1 MIQLFKFKGGVK
13 PDPNKTQSTQLPI
26 AQAPLV
32 RRYIVPLHQS
42 VGGTPRPI
50 VQVGDPV
57 LKGQRIGEAD
67 GWVSAA
73 VHAPTSGIVREI
85 GPHVIPHPSGLTTEC
100 VVIEADGKDTWIE
113 RQAFDVANADLDTVR
128 EYLRDMG
135 IVGMG
140 GAVFPS
146 HVKLSVPQ
154 GKQIEQLII
163 NGAECEPFITC
174 DDRLMREQ
182 ALEVVQGSALFGRLM
197 NAGQVLIGVEDNK
210 PEAIAALKAA
220 KQALNAPVE
229 IATVPTIYPTGGA
242 KELIRVLTGKEVPA
256 SKRSTDFSVQV
267 FNVATVQ
274 SAWRAIT
281 LGEPLISRIVT
292 LSGNVGEP
300 RNWSVPIGMPIGEL
314 VALAGP
320 LPDTDGIVMG
330 GPMMGFRVPTD
341 AAPVIKATNC
351 LLAHSVKLF
360 PPKPA
365 EQQCIRCGSCATA
378 CPQELQPFELYWWSR
393 ASKFD
398 KLDKYK
404 LFDCI
409 ECGCCDYV
417 CPSHI
422 PLVNYFRFAK
432 SEIQAEARAQ
442 QAADSARAR
451 FEFREERAERE
462 KRAKAERLAKA
473 NAARQ
478 AAGATLTAQSGERS
492 GKSSVGN
499 DTMGTAPATTTSAA
513 TGTVKADKPLLD
525 HEQATTPVGIDT
537 HPVLDAATKQA
548 AIAAAV
554 EQARAR
560 RDQHNKH

>member
-1 MIQLFKFKGGVK
+1 MKLFSFKGGVK
-13 PDPNKTQSTQLPI
+13 PNPNKSLSTTLPI
-26 AQAPLV
+26 AQAPLAK
-32 RRYIVPLHQS
+32 RYIVPLHQS

-50 VQVGDPV
+50 VQAGDTV

-73 VHAPTSGIVREI
+73 VHAPTSGTVIEV
-85 GPHVIPHPSGLTTEC
+85 GPHIMPHPSGLPTDC
-100 VVIEADGKDTWIE
+100 VVIEADGQDTWIE
-113 RQAFDVANADLDTVR
+113 RTPFDITNASADAVR

-146 HVKLSVPQ
+146 HVKLSVPR
-154 GKQIEQLII
+154 GKQVEELII

-182 ALEVVQGSALFGRLM
+182 AAEVVQGSALFGKLIGAKR
-197 NAGQVLIGVEDNK
+197 VIIGVEDNK

-220 KQALNAPVE
+220 QEQLGVPVE
-229 IATVPTIYPTGGA
+229 VVTVPTIYPTGGA
-242 KELIRVLTGKEVPA
+242 KELIRVITGKEVPA
-256 SKRSTDFSVQV
+256 SKRSTDFAVQV

-274 SAWRAIT
+274 SGWRAIQY
-281 LGEPLISRIVT
+281 GEPLISRIVT
-292 LSGNVGEP
+292 LSGNVGEA

-320 LPDTDGIVMG
+320 KADTDGIIMG
-330 GPMMGFRVPTD
+330 GPMMGFRVPTPE
-341 AAPVIKATNC
+341 APVIKATNC
-351 LLAHSVKLF
+351 LLAHSVALF

-398 KLDKYK
+398 KLENYK

-432 SEIQAEARAQ
+432 SEIQAEERAHK
-442 QAADSARAR
+442 AADSARER

-462 KRAKAERLAKA
+462 KREKAERLAKA

-478 AAGATLTAQSGERS
+478 AAGTTLTDKPA
-492 GKSSVGN
+492 
-499 DTMGTAPATTTSAA
+499 APATESAPA
-513 TGTVKADKPLLD
+513 NPALD
-525 HEQATTPVGIDT
+525 HEQATTPVALDT

-554 EQARAR
+554 EQARAK
-560 RDQHNKH
+560 RDLHNKTPH

>member
-13 PDPNKTQSTQLPI
+13 PNPNKSQSTQLPI
-26 AQAPLV
+26 TQAPLV
-32 RRYIVPLHQS
+32 NRYIVPLHQS
-42 VGGTPRPI
+42 VGGMPRP
-50 VQVGDPV
+50 VVAVGDYV
-57 LKGQRIGEAD
+57 LKGQRLGEAD

-73 VHAPTSGIVREI
+73 VHAPTSGTVVEI
-85 GPHVIPHPSGLTTEC
+85 GPHIMPHPSGLPTDC
-100 VVIEADGKDTWIE
+100 VVIEADGRDEWIE
-113 RQAFDVANADLDTVR
+113 RRPFDIENASPDAVR
-128 EYLRDMG
+128 EHLRDMG

-146 HVKLSVPQ
+146 HVKLSVPR
-154 GKQIEQLII
+154 GKQIEQLVI

-182 ALEVVQGSALFGRLM
+182 AHEVVQGSALFGKLV
-197 NAGQVLIGVEDNK
+197 NASKVLIGVEDNK

-220 KQALNAPVE
+220 QQELNAPVE
-229 IATVPTIYPTGGA
+229 VVTVPTIYPTGGA

-281 LGEPLISRIVT
+281 HGEPLISRIVT
-292 LSGNVGEP
+292 LSGNVGEA
-300 RNWSVPIGMPIGEL
+300 RNWSVPIGMPMGEL
-314 VALAGP
+314 IALANP

-330 GPMMGFRVPTD
+330 GPMMGFRVPTPD
-341 AAPVIKATNC
+341 APVIKATNC
-351 LLAHSVKLF
+351 LLAHSAKLF
-360 PPKPA
+360 PPKPT
-365 EQQCIRCGSCATA
+365 EQQCIRCGSCAQA

-398 KLDKYK
+398 RLEKYK

-432 SEIQAEARAQ
+432 SEIQAAERAQ
-442 QAADSARAR
+442 GAADSARER
-451 FEFREERAERE
+451 HEFREERAERE
-462 KRAKAERLAKA
+462 KREKAERLAKA

-478 AAGATLTAQSGERS
+478 AAGTTVTAAAAPTTEAAP
-492 GKSSVGN
+492 
-499 DTMGTAPATTTSAA
+499 TA
-513 TGTVKADKPLLD
+513 GDKPVLD
-525 HEQATTPVGIDT
+525 HEQATTPVGVDT

-560 RDQHNKH
+560 RENHNKH

>member
-13 PDPNKTQSTQLPI
+13 PNPNKTHSTQLPI
-26 AQAPLV
+26 AQAPLAN
-32 RRYIVPLHQS
+32 RYIVPLHQS
-42 VGGTPRPI
+42 VGGTPRP
-50 VQVGDPV
+50 VVKVGDYV
-57 LKGQRIGEAD
+57 LKGQRIGNAD

-73 VHAPTSGIVREI
+73 VHAPTSGTVIEI
-85 GPHVIPHPSGLTTEC
+85 GPHIMPHPSGLPTDC
-100 VVIEADGKDTWIE
+100 VVIEADGRDSWIE
-113 RQAFDVANADLDTVR
+113 RQPFDITDASPDAVR

-146 HVKLSVPQ
+146 HVKLSVPR

-182 ALEVVQGSALFGRLM
+182 AQEVIQGSALFGKLV
-197 NAGQVLIGVEDNK
+197 NAGKVLIGVEDNK

-220 KQALNAPVE
+220 QQELNAPVDVV
-229 IATVPTIYPTGGA
+229 TVPTIYPTGGA

-281 LGEPLISRIVT
+281 YGEPLISRIVT
-292 LSGNVGEP
+292 LSGNVGEA
-300 RNWSVPIGMPIGEL
+300 RNWSAPIGMPIGEL
-314 VALAGP
+314 MALAGP

-330 GPMMGFRVPTD
+330 GPMMGFRVPTPN
-341 AAPVIKATNC
+341 APVIKATNC

-365 EQQCIRCGSCATA
+365 EQQCIRCGSCAQA

-398 KLDKYK
+398 KLEKYK

-432 SEIQAEARAQ
+432 SEIQAAERAQ
-442 QAADSARAR
+442 DAADSARER
-451 FEFREERAERE
+451 HEFREERAERE
-462 KRAKAERLAKA
+462 KREKAERLAKA

-478 AAGATLTAQSGERS
+478 AAGTTLTGVAPT
-492 GKSSVGN
+492 
-499 DTMGTAPATTTSAA
+499 DAAATPATAP
-513 TGTVKADKPLLD
+513 DKPVLD

-560 RDQHNKH
+560 RENHNKH

>member
-1 MIQLFKFKGGVK
+1 MKLFKFKGGVK
-13 PDPNKTQSTQLPI
+13 PDPNKTVSTQLPMT
-26 AQAPLV
+26 AAPLV
-32 RRYIVPLHQS
+32 ARYVVPLHQS

-50 VQVGDPV
+50 VTVGDHV
-57 LKGQRIGEAD
+57 LKGQRVGEAD

-73 VHAPTSGIVREI
+73 VHAPTSGTVVEV
-85 GPHVIPHPSGLTTEC
+85 GPHIIPHPSGLPTDC

-113 RQAFDVANADLDTVR
+113 RTPFDMSTATPDAVR

-146 HVKLSVPQ
+146 HVKLAVPK
-154 GKQIEQLII
+154 GKQVEQLII

-182 ALEVVQGSALFGRLM
+182 AEDVIQGSALFGKLVQA
-197 NAGQVLIGVEDNK
+197 NKVLIGIEDNK
-210 PEAIAALKAA
+210 PEAIAAMKAA
-220 KQALNAPVE
+220 QTALNAPVE
-229 IATVPTIYPTGGA
+229 IITVPTIYPTGGA
-242 KELIRVLTGKEVPA
+242 KELIRVLTGKEVPG
-256 SKRSTDFSVQV
+256 SRRSTDFGVQV

-281 LGEPLISRIVT
+281 QGEPLISRIVT
-292 LSGNVGEP
+292 LSGAVGES
-300 RNWSVPIGMPIGEL
+300 RNWSVPIGMPICDL
-314 VALAGP
+314 VALAQP
-320 LPDTDGIVMG
+320 KPEMDGVIMG
-330 GPMMGFRVPTD
+330 GPMMGFRVPTTD
-341 AAPVIKATNC
+341 APVIKATNS
-351 LLAHSVKLF
+351 LIVHAPGLF
-360 PPKPA
+360 PPKPQ
-365 EQQCIRCGSCATA
+365 ELPCIRCGSCATA

-398 KLDKYK
+398 QLEKYK

-432 SEIQAEARAQ
+432 SEIQAEQREKKVADAARE
-442 QAADSARAR
+442 R

-462 KRAKAERLAKA
+462 KREKAERLAKA

-478 AAGATLTAQSGERS
+478 AAEAAAAAAEAAAP
-492 GKSSVGN
+492 KAEEAAPDISSH
-499 DTMGTAPATTTSAA
+499 P
-513 TGTVKADKPLLD
+513 
-525 HEQATTPVGIDT
+525 HQASTPIAVDN
-537 HPVLDAATKQA
+537 HPVLDAGAKQA

-554 EQARAR
+554 ERAR
-560 RDQHNKH
+560 VKREQHAGKPGSDAA

>member
-13 PDPNKTQSTQLPI
+13 PDPNKRQSTQLPI

-32 RRYIVPLHQS
+32 SRYVVPLHQS
-42 VGGTPRPI
+42 VGGMPRPI
-50 VQVGDPV
+50 VNVGDYV
-57 LKGQRIGEAD
+57 LKGQRLGEAD

-73 VHAPTSGIVREI
+73 VHAPTSGTVVEI
-85 GPHVIPHPSGLTTEC
+85 GPHIMPHPSGLPTDC
-100 VVIEADGKDTWIE
+100 VVIEADGRDSWIE
-113 RQAFDVANADLDTVR
+113 RQPYDMDRAAPEAVR

-146 HVKLSVPQ
+146 HVKLSVPR
-154 GKQIEQLII
+154 GKQIEELII

-182 ALEVVQGSALFGRLM
+182 AAEVIQGSMLFGNLL
-197 NAGQVLIGVEDNK
+197 NAGKILIGVEDNK
-210 PEAIAALKAA
+210 PEAIAALHDA
-220 KQALNAPVE
+220 QQQLNAPVE
-229 IATVPTIYPTGGA
+229 VVTVPTIYPTGGA

-281 LGEPLISRIVT
+281 YGEPLISRIVT
-292 LSGNVGEP
+292 LSGNVGEA

-320 LPDTDGIVMG
+320 RPDTDGIVMG
-330 GPMMGFRVPTD
+330 GPMMGFRVPTPE
-341 AAPVIKATNC
+341 APVMKATNC
-351 LLAHSVKLF
+351 LLAHSVALF
-360 PPKPA
+360 PPKPT
-365 EQQCIRCGSCATA
+365 EQQCIRCGSCAQA

-398 KLDKYK
+398 KLEKYK

-432 SEIQAEARAQ
+432 SEIQAEERAHK
-442 QAADSARAR
+442 ASDSARER

-462 KRAKAERLAKA
+462 KREKAERLAKA

-478 AAGATLTAQSGERS
+478 AAGNTLTGSAAA
-492 GKSSVGN
+492 
-499 DTMGTAPATTTSAA
+499 APAASTSTA
-513 TGTVKADKPLLD
+513 TEATVASDKPVLD
-525 HEQATTPVGIDT
+525 HEQATTPVGVDT

-548 AIAAAV
+548 AINAAV

-560 RDQHNKH
+560 RDSHNKH

>member
-1 MIQLFKFKGGVK
+1 MKLFTFKGGVK
-13 PDPNKTQSTQLPI
+13 PAHNKTQSTQLPI

-32 RRYIVPLHQS
+32 SRYIVPLHQS
-42 VGGTPRPI
+42 VGGTPHPI
-50 VQVGDPV
+50 VAVGDHV
-57 LKGQRIGEAD
+57 LKGQRLGEAD

-73 VHAPTSGIVREI
+73 VHAPTSGTVVDI
-85 GPHVIPHPSGLTTEC
+85 GPYIMPHPSGLPTDC
-100 VVIEADGKDTWIE
+100 VVIEADGRDEWIE
-113 RQAFDVANADLDTVR
+113 RQPFDLNNAAPDAVR

-146 HVKLSVPQ
+146 HVKLSVPR

-174 DDRLMREQ
+174 DDRLIREQ
-182 ALEVVQGSALFGRLM
+182 ALEVVQGSVLFGKLV
-197 NAGQVLIGVEDNK
+197 NAGKVLIGVEDNK
-210 PEAIAALKAA
+210 AEAIAALKDA
-220 KQALNAPVE
+220 QQQLNAPVE
-229 IATVPTIYPTGGA
+229 IVTVPTIYPTGGA

-281 LGEPLISRIVT
+281 YGEPLISRIVT
-292 LSGNVGEP
+292 LSGNVGEA

-314 VALAGP
+314 MTLAAP
-320 LPDTDGIVMG
+320 LTDTDGVVMG
-330 GPMMGFRVPTD
+330 GPMMGFRVPTLD
-341 AAPVIKATNC
+341 APVIKATNC
-351 LLAHSVKLF
+351 LLAHSAKLF
-360 PPKPA
+360 PPKPP
-365 EQQCIRCGSCATA
+365 EQQCIRCGSCAQA

-398 KLDKYK
+398 KLEKYK

-432 SEIQAEARAQ
+432 SEIEAEARAHR
-442 QAADSARAR
+442 AADSARER

-462 KRAKAERLAKA
+462 KREKAERLAKA

-478 AAGATLTAQSGERS
+478 AAGATLTGATPAAS
-492 GKSSVGN
+492 
-499 DTMGTAPATTTSAA
+499 TTTAP
-513 TGTVKADKPLLD
+513 DKPTLD
-525 HEQATTPVGIDT
+525 HEQASTPVGVDT

-560 RDQHNKH
+560 RNNHNKH

>member
-1 MIQLFKFKGGVK
+1 MKLFKFMGGVK
-13 PDPNKTQSTQLPI
+13 PDPNKSLSTALPI

-32 RRYIVPLHQS
+32 KRYIVPLHQS
-42 VGGTPRPI
+42 VGGMPRPI
-50 VQVGDPV
+50 VRVGDYV
-57 LKGQRIGEAD
+57 MKGQRLGEAD

-73 VHAPTSGIVREI
+73 VHAPTSGTVVDI
-85 GPHVIPHPSGLTTEC
+85 GPYIVPHPSGLTTDC
-100 VVIEADGKDTWIE
+100 VVIEADGRDQWIE
-113 RQAFDVANADLDTVR
+113 RQPFDFDNAEPEAVR

-146 HVKLSVPQ
+146 HVKLSVPR
-154 GKQIEQLII
+154 GKHIEQLII

-182 ALEVVQGSALFGRLM
+182 ATEVVQGSALFGKLL

-220 KQALNAPVE
+220 QQALHAPVE
-229 IATVPTIYPTGGA
+229 IVTVPTIYPTGGA

-281 LGEPLISRIVT
+281 YGEPLISRVVT
-292 LSGNVGEP
+292 LSGNVAEP
-300 RNWSVPIGMPIGEL
+300 RNWSVPIGMPISEL
-314 VALAGP
+314 LALAGP
-320 LPDTDGIVMG
+320 RPDTDGFVMG
-330 GPMMGFRVPTD
+330 GPMMGFRVPTAD
-341 AAPVIKATNC
+341 APVIKATNC

-365 EQQCIRCGSCATA
+365 EQQCIRCGSCAQA

-398 KLDKYK
+398 KLEKYK
-404 LFDCI
+404 LSDCI

-442 QAADSARAR
+442 QASDSARER

-462 KRAKAERLAKA
+462 KREKAERLAKA

-478 AAGATLTAQSGERS
+478 AAGTTVTTPTTNASASTG
-492 GKSSVGN
+492 
-499 DTMGTAPATTTSAA
+499 PATSE
-513 TGTVKADKPLLD
+513 KPVLD
-525 HEQATTPVGIDT
+525 HEQATTPIAIDT

-560 RDQHNKH
+560 RDNHHKH

>member
-1 MIQLFKFKGGVK
+1 MKLFSFKGGVK
-13 PDPNKTQSTQLPI
+13 PDPNKRRSTELPI
-26 AQAPLV
+26 AQAPLA

-50 VQVGDPV
+50 VQVGDHV
-57 LKGQRIGEAD
+57 FKGQRIGEAD

-73 VHAPTSGIVREI
+73 VHAPTSGTVMEV
-85 GPHVIPHPSGLTTEC
+85 GPHIVPHPSGLTTDC
-100 VVIEADGKDTWIE
+100 VVIESDGRDQWIE
-113 RQAFDVANADLDTVR
+113 RTPFDLTNTTADAVR

-146 HVKLSVPQ
+146 HVKLSVPR
-154 GKQIEQLII
+154 GKQVEELII

-182 ALEVVQGSALFGRLM
+182 AEEVIQGSALFGQLIEARR
-197 NAGQVLIGVEDNK
+197 VLIGVEDNK

-220 KQALNAPVE
+220 QENLGIAVE
-229 IATVPTIYPTGGA
+229 VITVPTIYPTGGA

-274 SAWRAIT
+274 SAWRAVMY
-281 LGEPLISRIVT
+281 GEPLISRIVT
-292 LSGNVGEP
+292 LSGNVGEA

-314 VALAGP
+314 IALAQP
-320 LPDTDGIVMG
+320 QPDTDGIVMG
-330 GPMMGFRVPTD
+330 GPMMGFRVPTPD
-341 AAPVIKATNC
+341 APVIKATNC

-365 EQQCIRCGSCATA
+365 EQQCIRCGACATA

-398 KLDKYK
+398 KLENYK

-422 PLVNYFRFAK
+422 PLVNYFRFSK
-432 SEIQAEARAQ
+432 SEIQAQAQ
-442 QAADSARAR
+442 ANDAADSARER
-451 FEFREERAERE
+451 HEFRQERADRE
-462 KRAKAERLAKA
+462 KREKAERLAKA
-473 NAARQ
+473 NAARA
-478 AAGATLTAQSGERS
+478 AAGETLTPP
-492 GKSSVGN
+492 
-499 DTMGTAPATTTSAA
+499 TAPVPASTAAA
-513 TGTVKADKPLLD
+513 TPAVTDP
-525 HEQATTPVGIDT
+525 QATTPVGLDT

-554 EQARAR
+554 EQARAK
-560 RDQHNKH
+560 RDNHAKKSTT

>member
-1 MIQLFKFKGGVK
+1 MKLFKFKGGVK
-13 PDPNKTQSTQLPI
+13 PDPNKTVSTQLPI
-26 AQAPLV
+26 TAAPLV
-32 RRYIVPLHQS
+32 QRYVVPLHQS

-50 VQVGDPV
+50 VTVGDHV

-73 VHAPTSGIVREI
+73 VHAPTSGTVVEV
-85 GPHVIPHPSGLTTEC
+85 GPHIIPHPSGLPTDC
-100 VVIEADGKDTWIE
+100 VVIEADGTDTWIE
-113 RQAFDVANADLDTVR
+113 RTPFDMSAATPEAVR

-146 HVKLSVPQ
+146 HVKLSVPK
-154 GKQIEQLII
+154 GKSVEQLII

-182 ALEVVQGSALFGRLM
+182 AEEVIQGSALFGKLVQ
-197 NAGQVLIGVEDNK
+197 AGKVLIGIEDNK
-210 PEAIAALKAA
+210 PEAIAAMKAA
-220 KQALNAPVE
+220 QAALNAPVE
-229 IATVPTIYPTGGA
+229 VVTVPTIYPTGGA
-242 KELIRVLTGKEVPA
+242 KELIRVLTGKEVPG
-256 SKRSTDFSVQV
+256 SKRSTDFGVQV

-281 LGEPLISRIVT
+281 YGEPLISRIVT
-292 LSGNVGEP
+292 ISGAVGEA
-300 RNWSVPIGMPIGEL
+300 RNWSVPIGMPITDL
-314 VALAGP
+314 VRLAQP
-320 LPDTDGIVMG
+320 KPDMDGVIMG
-330 GPMMGFRVPTD
+330 GPMMGFRVPTTD
-341 AAPVIKATNC
+341 APVIKATNS
-351 LLAHSVKLF
+351 LIVHAPGLF
-360 PPKPA
+360 PPKPQ
-365 EQQCIRCGSCATA
+365 ELPCIRCGSCATA

-393 ASKFD
+393 ASKFEQ
-398 KLDKYK
+398 LEKYK

-432 SEIQAEARAQ
+432 SEIQAEARDKKTAD
-442 QAADSARAR
+442 AARER

-462 KRAKAERLAKA
+462 KREKAERLAKA

-478 AAGATLTAQSGERS
+478 AAEAAAAAAEAAETPKGDEEAPDI
-492 GKSSVGN
+492 SSH
-499 DTMGTAPATTTSAA
+499 P
-513 TGTVKADKPLLD
+513 
-525 HEQATTPVGIDT
+525 HQASTPIAVDN
-537 HPVLDAATKQA
+537 HPVLDASAKQA

-554 EQARAR
+554 ERAR
-560 RDQHNKH
+560 LKREQHGNKPGSDAA

>member
-1 MIQLFKFKGGVK
+1 MKLFSFKGGVK
-13 PDPNKTQSTQLPI
+13 PNPNKSLSTTLPI

-32 RRYIVPLHQS
+32 NRYIVPLHQS

-50 VQVGDPV
+50 VQAGDYV

-73 VHAPTSGIVREI
+73 VHAPTSGTVVEV
-85 GPHVIPHPSGLTTEC
+85 GPHIMPHPSGLPTDC
-100 VVIEADGKDTWIE
+100 VVIEADGRDQWIE
-113 RQAFDVANADLDTVR
+113 RTPFDLNNASADDVR

-146 HVKLSVPQ
+146 HVKLSVPR
-154 GKQIEQLII
+154 GKQVEELII

-182 ALEVVQGSALFGRLM
+182 ATEVVQGSALFGKLIGAKR
-197 NAGQVLIGVEDNK
+197 VLIGVEDNK
-210 PEAIAALKAA
+210 PEAIEALKAA
-220 KQALNAPVE
+220 QLNLAAPVE
-229 IATVPTIYPTGGA
+229 VITVPTIYPTGGA
-242 KELIRVLTGKEVPA
+242 KELIRVLTGKEVPG
-256 SKRSTDFSVQV
+256 SKRSTDFAVQV

-274 SAWRAIT
+274 SAWRAIQY
-281 LGEPLISRIVT
+281 GEPLISRIVT
-292 LSGNVGEP
+292 LSGNVGEA

-314 VALAGP
+314 IALAGP
-320 LPDTDGIVMG
+320 LPDTDGVVMG
-330 GPMMGFRVPTD
+330 GPMMGFRVPT
-341 AAPVIKATNC
+341 ANAPVIKATNC

-360 PPKPA
+360 PPKPT
-365 EQQCIRCGSCATA
+365 EQQCIRCGSCAQA

-398 KLDKYK
+398 KLEKYK

-422 PLVNYFRFAK
+422 PLANYFRFAK
-432 SEIQAEARAQ
+432 SEIQAEERTRK
-442 QAADSARAR
+442 AADSARER

-462 KRAKAERLAKA
+462 KREKAERLAKA

-478 AAGATLTAQSGERS
+478 AAGTTLTE
-492 GKSSVGN
+492 
-499 DTMGTAPATTTSAA
+499 PAAEPTSTPTTT
-513 TGTVKADKPLLD
+513 TPGLD
-525 HEQATTPVGIDT
+525 HEQATTPVALDT

-554 EQARAR
+554 EQARAK
-560 RDQHNKH
+560 RDLHNKTSH

>member
-13 PDPNKTQSTQLPI
+13 PDPNKRQSTQLPI

-32 RRYIVPLHQS
+32 SRYIVPLHQN
-42 VGGTPRPI
+42 VGGTPHPI
-50 VQVGDPV
+50 VQVGEHV
-57 LKGQRIGEAD
+57 LKGQRLGEAD

-73 VHAPTSGIVREI
+73 VHAPTSGTVVEI
-85 GPHVIPHPSGLTTEC
+85 GPHVVPHPSGLPTDC
-100 VVIEADGKDTWIE
+100 VMIEADGRDEWIE
-113 RQAFDVANADLDTVR
+113 RRPFDLDSATPEGVR

-146 HVKLSVPQ
+146 HVKLSVPS

-182 ALEVVQGSALFGRLM
+182 ALEVVQGSMLFGQLI
-197 NAGQVLIGVEDNK
+197 NAGKILIGVEDNK
-210 PEAIAALKAA
+210 PEAIAALNVA
-220 KQALNAPVE
+220 QQQLNAPVD
-229 IATVPTIYPTGGA
+229 IITVPTIYPTGGA

-274 SAWRAIT
+274 SGWRAIIY
-281 LGEPLISRIVT
+281 GEPLISRIVT

-314 VALAGP
+314 VALANP

-330 GPMMGFRVPTD
+330 GPMMGFRVPTPD
-341 AAPVIKATNC
+341 APVIKATNC

-365 EQQCIRCGSCATA
+365 EQQCIRCGSCAQA

-398 KLDKYK
+398 KLENYK

-432 SEIQAEARAQ
+432 SEIQAQERAQ
-442 QAADSARAR
+442 EAADSARER
-451 FEFREERAERE
+451 HEFREERAERE
-462 KRAKAERLAKA
+462 KREKAERLAKA

-478 AAGATLTAQSGERS
+478 AAGTTLTAGSNAS
-492 GKSSVGN
+492 ADANAAS
-499 DTMGTAPATTTSAA
+499 AT
-513 TGTVKADKPLLD
+513 DKQLLD
-525 HEQATTPVGIDT
+525 HEQATTPVSIDT

-548 AIAAAV
+548 AISAAI
-554 EQARAR
+554 ELARAR
-560 RDQHNKH
+560 RENHNKH

>member
-1 MIQLFKFKGGVK
+1 MKLFTFKGGVK
-13 PDPNKTQSTQLPI
+13 PAHNKTQSTQLPI

-32 RRYIVPLHQS
+32 SRYIVPLHQS

-50 VQVGDPV
+50 VNVGDYV
-57 LKGQRIGEAD
+57 LKGQRLGEAD

-73 VHAPTSGIVREI
+73 VHAPTSGTVVDI
-85 GPHVIPHPSGLTTEC
+85 GPYIMPHPSGLPTDC
-100 VVIEADGKDTWIE
+100 VVIEADGRDEWIE
-113 RQAFDVANADLDTVR
+113 RQGFDLDNAAPDAVR

-146 HVKLSVPQ
+146 HVKLSVPR

-182 ALEVVQGSALFGRLM
+182 ALEVVQGSVLFGKLV
-197 NAGQVLIGVEDNK
+197 NAGKILIGVEDNK
-210 PEAIAALKAA
+210 PEAIAALKDA
-220 KQALNAPVE
+220 QQQLNAPVE

-281 LGEPLISRIVT
+281 YGEPLISRIVT
-292 LSGNVGEP
+292 LSGNVGEA

-314 VALAGP
+314 MALAGP
-320 LPDTDGIVMG
+320 LPDTDGVVMG
-330 GPMMGFRVPTD
+330 GPMMGFRVPTLD
-341 AAPVIKATNC
+341 APVIKATNC
-351 LLAHSVKLF
+351 LLAHSAKLF
-360 PPKPA
+360 PPKPP
-365 EQQCIRCGSCATA
+365 EQQCIRCGSCAQA

-398 KLDKYK
+398 KLEKYK

-432 SEIQAEARAQ
+432 SEIEAEARAHR
-442 QAADSARAR
+442 AADSARER

-462 KRAKAERLAKA
+462 KLEKAERLAKA

-478 AAGATLTAQSGERS
+478 AAGATLTGVTLTGATPAAS
-492 GKSSVGN
+492 
-499 DTMGTAPATTTSAA
+499 TATAPE
-513 TGTVKADKPLLD
+513 KPALD
-525 HEQATTPVGIDT
+525 HEQASTPVGVDT

-560 RDQHNKH
+560 RNNHNKH

>member
-1 MIQLFKFKGGVK
+1 MKLFSFKGGVK
-13 PDPNKTQSTQLPI
+13 PDPNKTVSTQLPI
-26 AQAPLV
+26 TAAPLV
-32 RRYIVPLHQS
+32 QRYVVPLHQS

-50 VQVGDPV
+50 VTVGDHV

-73 VHAPTSGIVREI
+73 VHAPTSGTVVEV
-85 GPHVIPHPSGLTTEC
+85 GPHIIPHPSGLPTDC
-100 VVIEADGKDTWIE
+100 VVIEADGTDTWIE
-113 RQAFDVANADLDTVR
+113 RTPFDMSAATPEAVR

-146 HVKLSVPQ
+146 HVKLSVPK
-154 GKQIEQLII
+154 GKSVEQLII

-182 ALEVVQGSALFGRLM
+182 AEEVIQGSALFGKLVQ
-197 NAGQVLIGVEDNK
+197 AGKVLIGIEDNK
-210 PEAIAALKAA
+210 PEAIAAMKAA
-220 KQALNAPVE
+220 QAALNAPVE
-229 IATVPTIYPTGGA
+229 VVTVPTIYPTGGA
-242 KELIRVLTGKEVPA
+242 KELIRVLTGKEVPG
-256 SKRSTDFSVQV
+256 SKRSTDFGVQV

-281 LGEPLISRIVT
+281 YGEPLISRIVT
-292 LSGNVGEP
+292 ISGAVGEA
-300 RNWSVPIGMPIGEL
+300 RNWSVPIGMPITDL
-314 VALAGP
+314 VRLAQP
-320 LPDTDGIVMG
+320 KPDMDGVIMG
-330 GPMMGFRVPTD
+330 GPMMGFRVPTTD
-341 AAPVIKATNC
+341 APVIKATNS
-351 LLAHSVKLF
+351 LIVHAPGLF
-360 PPKPA
+360 PPKPQ
-365 EQQCIRCGSCATA
+365 ELPCIRCGSCATA

-393 ASKFD
+393 ASKFEQ
-398 KLDKYK
+398 LEKYK

-432 SEIQAEARAQ
+432 SEIQAEARDKKIAD
-442 QAADSARAR
+442 AARER

-462 KRAKAERLAKA
+462 KREKAERLAKA

-478 AAGATLTAQSGERS
+478 AAEAAAAAAEAAETPKGDEEAPDI
-492 GKSSVGN
+492 SSH
-499 DTMGTAPATTTSAA
+499 P
-513 TGTVKADKPLLD
+513 
-525 HEQATTPVGIDT
+525 HQASTPIAVDN
-537 HPVLDAATKQA
+537 HPVLDATAKQA

-554 EQARAR
+554 ERAR
-560 RDQHNKH
+560 LKREQHGNKPGSDAA

>member
-1 MIQLFKFKGGVK
+1 MKLFSFKGGVK

-26 AQAPLV
+26 AQAPLAQ
-32 RRYIVPLHQS
+32 RYIVPLHQS

-50 VQVGDPV
+50 VQLGDTV

-73 VHAPTSGIVREI
+73 VHAPTSGTVVEI
-85 GPHVIPHPSGLTTEC
+85 GPHIIPHPSGLPTDC
-100 VVIEADGKDTWIE
+100 VVIEADGQDTWIE
-113 RQAFDVANADLDTVR
+113 RQPFDLSHATPDAIR

-146 HVKLSVPQ
+146 HVKLSVPK
-154 GKQIEQLII
+154 GKQIDQLII

-182 ALEVVQGSALFGRLM
+182 AAEVIQGSALFGRLVQ
-197 NAGQVLIGVEDNK
+197 AGRVLIGVEDNK
-210 PEAIAALKAA
+210 PEAIAALKTA
-220 KQALNAPVE
+220 QQVLNAPVE
-229 IATVPTIYPTGGA
+229 VVTVPTIYPTGGA
-242 KELIRVLTGKEVPA
+242 KELIRVLTGKEVPG
-256 SKRSTDFSVQV
+256 SKRSTDFGVQV

-281 LGEPLISRIVT
+281 YGEPLISRIVT
-292 LSGNVGEP
+292 MSGAVGEA
-300 RNWSVPIGMPIGEL
+300 RNWSVPIGLPIKDL
-314 VALAGP
+314 VALAQP
-320 LPDTDGIVMG
+320 KPEMDGVIMG
-330 GPMMGFRVPTD
+330 GPMMGFRVSTTD
-341 AAPVIKATNC
+341 APVIKATNS
-351 LLAHSVKLF
+351 LIVHSPGLF
-360 PPKPA
+360 PPKPQ
-365 EQQCIRCGSCATA
+365 ELPCIRCGSCATA

-393 ASKFD
+393 ASKFEQ
-398 KLDKYK
+398 LEKYK

-432 SEIQAEARAQ
+432 SEIQAEEREKRVADAARE
-442 QAADSARAR
+442 R

-462 KRAKAERLAKA
+462 KREKAERLAKA

-478 AAGATLTAQSGERS
+478 AAERAE
-492 GKSSVGN
+492 K
-499 DTMGTAPATTTSAA
+499 AEQAAAA
-513 TGTVKADKPLLD
+513 TAAEPVVKAEDAAPDLSS
-525 HEQATTPVGIDT
+525 HPNQASTPIAVDN
-537 HPVLDAATKQA
+537 HPVLDASAKQA

-554 EQARAR
+554 ERAR
-560 RDQHNKH
+560 LKREQHATTSGDKTGGNAA

>member
-13 PDPNKTQSTQLPI
+13 PNPNKSQSTQLPI
-26 AQAPLV
+26 TQAPLV
-32 RRYIVPLHQS
+32 NRYIVPLHQS
-42 VGGTPRPI
+42 VGGMPRP
-50 VQVGDPV
+50 VVAVGDYV
-57 LKGQRIGEAD
+57 LKGQRLGEAD

-73 VHAPTSGIVREI
+73 VHAPTSGTVVEI
-85 GPHVIPHPSGLTTEC
+85 GPHIMPHPSGLPTDC
-100 VVIEADGKDTWIE
+100 VVIEADGRDEWIE
-113 RQAFDVANADLDTVR
+113 RRPFDIENATPDTVR

-146 HVKLSVPQ
+146 HVKLSVPR
-154 GKQIEQLII
+154 GKQIEQLVI

-182 ALEVVQGSALFGRLM
+182 AQEVIQGSALFGKLV
-197 NAGQVLIGVEDNK
+197 NASKVLIGVEDNK

-220 KQALNAPVE
+220 QQELNAPVE
-229 IATVPTIYPTGGA
+229 VVTVPTIYPTGGA

-281 LGEPLISRIVT
+281 HGEPLISRIVT
-292 LSGNVGEP
+292 LSGNVGEA
-300 RNWSVPIGMPIGEL
+300 RNWSVPIGMPMGEL
-314 VALAGP
+314 IALANP

-330 GPMMGFRVPTD
+330 GPMMGFRVPTPD
-341 AAPVIKATNC
+341 APVIKATNC
-351 LLAHSVKLF
+351 LLAHSAKLF
-360 PPKPA
+360 PPKPT
-365 EQQCIRCGSCATA
+365 EQQCIRCGSCAQA

-398 KLDKYK
+398 RLEKYK

-432 SEIQAEARAQ
+432 SEIQAAERAQ
-442 QAADSARAR
+442 GAADSARER
-451 FEFREERAERE
+451 HEFREERAERE
-462 KRAKAERLAKA
+462 KREKAERLAKA

-478 AAGATLTAQSGERS
+478 AAGTTVTAAAAPTTEAAP
-492 GKSSVGN
+492 
-499 DTMGTAPATTTSAA
+499 TA
-513 TGTVKADKPLLD
+513 GDKPVLD
-525 HEQATTPVGIDT
+525 HEQATTPVGVDT

-560 RDQHNKH
+560 RENHNKH

>member
-1 MIQLFKFKGGVK
+1 MIPLFKFKGGVK
-13 PDPNKTQSTQLPI
+13 PNPNKAQSTQSPI

-32 RRYIVPLHQS
+32 KRYIVPLHQS

-50 VQVGDPV
+50 VGVGDQV

-73 VHAPTSGIVREI
+73 VHAPTSGTVVEI
-85 GPHVIPHPSGLTTEC
+85 GPHILPHPSGLPTDC
-100 VVIEADGKDTWIE
+100 VVIEADGHDTWVD
-113 RQAFDVANADLDTVR
+113 RQPFDLTDASIDDVR

-146 HVKLSVPQ
+146 HVKLSVPR
-154 GKQIEQLII
+154 GKVIEQLVI
-163 NGAECEPFITC
+163 NGAECEPFISC

-182 ALEVVQGSALFGRLM
+182 AQEVIQGSALFGKLL
-197 NAGQVLIGVEDNK
+197 NAGKVLIGIEDNK

-220 KQALNAPVE
+220 QQELNAPVSV
-229 IATVPTIYPTGGA
+229 ITVPTIYPTGGA
-242 KELIRVLTGKEVPA
+242 KELIRVLTGKEVPG
-256 SKRSTDFSVQV
+256 SKRSTDFGVQV

-274 SAWRAIT
+274 TAWRAIT

-292 LSGNVGEP
+292 LSGNVTEA
-300 RNWSVPIGMPIGEL
+300 RNWSVPIGMPMNEL
-314 VALAGP
+314 MALAGP
-320 LPDTDGIVMG
+320 LPDTNGIIMG
-330 GPMMGFRVPTD
+330 GPMMGFRVPTAD
-341 AAPVIKATNC
+341 APVIKATNC
-351 LLAHSVKLF
+351 LLAHSDKLF

-365 EQQCIRCGSCATA
+365 EQACIRCGSCAQA

-398 KLDKYK
+398 KLENYK

-432 SEIQAEARAQ
+432 SEIQAAERAQ
-442 QAADSARAR
+442 QAADSARER
-451 FEFREERAERE
+451 HEFREERAERE
-462 KRAKAERLAKA
+462 KREKAERLAKA

-478 AAGATLTAQSGERS
+478 AAGTTLAAQSAAPETAS
-492 GKSSVGN
+492 A
-499 DTMGTAPATTTSAA
+499 TAPIAA
-513 TGTVKADKPLLD
+513 TDAAPDISSHPD
-525 HEQATTPVGIDT
+525 QASTPIAVDN
-537 HPVLDAATKQA
+537 HPVLDNAAKQA
-548 AIAAAV
+548 AIAAAA
-554 EQARAR
+554 ARAKLKR
-560 RDQHNKH
+560 EQHAGKAGSTS

>member
-1 MIQLFKFKGGVK
+1 MKLFSFKGGVK
-13 PDPNKTQSTQLPI
+13 PNPNKSLSTTLPI

-32 RRYIVPLHQS
+32 KRYIVPLHQS
-42 VGGTPRPI
+42 VGGTPRPM
-50 VQVGDPV
+50 VKAGDYV

-73 VHAPTSGIVREI
+73 VHAPTSGTVVDV
-85 GPHVIPHPSGLTTEC
+85 GPHVMPHPSGLPTDC
-100 VVIEADGKDTWIE
+100 VVIEADGQDKWIE
-113 RQAFDVANADLDTVR
+113 RTPFDLKNASEDAVR

-146 HVKLSVPQ
+146 HVKLSVPR
-154 GKQIEQLII
+154 GKQLEELII

-182 ALEVVQGSALFGRLM
+182 AAEVVQGSALFGKLIGAKR
-197 NAGQVLIGVEDNK
+197 VLIGVEDNK
-210 PEAIAALKAA
+210 PEAIEALKAA
-220 KQALNAPVE
+220 QVALDAPVE
-229 IATVPTIYPTGGA
+229 VITVPTIYPTGGA
-242 KELIRVLTGKEVPA
+242 KELIRVLTGKEVPG
-256 SKRSTDFSVQV
+256 SKRSTDFAVQV

-274 SAWRAIT
+274 SAWRAIQY
-281 LGEPLISRIVT
+281 GEPLISRIVT
-292 LSGNVGEP
+292 LSGNVGEA

-314 VALAGP
+314 IALATP

-330 GPMMGFRVPTD
+330 GPMMGFRVPTAD
-341 AAPVIKATNC
+341 APVIKATNC

-365 EQQCIRCGSCATA
+365 EQQCIRCGSCAQA

-398 KLDKYK
+398 KLEKYK

-432 SEIQAEARAQ
+432 SEIQAEARSHK
-442 QAADSARAR
+442 AADSARKR

-462 KRAKAERLAKA
+462 KREKAERLAKA

-478 AAGATLTAQSGERS
+478 AAGATLTDG
-492 GKSSVGN
+492 V
-499 DTMGTAPATTTSAA
+499 PAA
-513 TGTVKADKPLLD
+513 TATPEAAAMPAND
-525 HEQATTPVGIDT
+525 HEQATTPVALDT

-560 RDQHNKH
+560 RDNHNKH

>member
-1 MIQLFKFKGGVK
+1 MKLFSFKGGVK
-13 PDPNKTQSTQLPI
+13 PNPNKSLSTTLPI
-26 AQAPLV
+26 AQAPLAK
-32 RRYIVPLHQS
+32 RYIVPLHQS

-50 VQVGDPV
+50 VQAGDTV

-73 VHAPTSGIVREI
+73 VHAPTSGTVIEV
-85 GPHVIPHPSGLTTEC
+85 GPHIMPHPSGLPTDC
-100 VVIEADGKDTWIE
+100 VVIEADGQDTWIE
-113 RQAFDVANADLDTVR
+113 RTPFDITNASADAVR

-146 HVKLSVPQ
+146 HVKLSVPR
-154 GKQIEQLII
+154 GKQVEELII

-182 ALEVVQGSALFGRLM
+182 AAEVVQGSALFGKLIGAKR
-197 NAGQVLIGVEDNK
+197 VIIGVEDNK

-220 KQALNAPVE
+220 QEQLGMPVE
-229 IATVPTIYPTGGA
+229 VVTVPTIYPTGGA
-242 KELIRVLTGKEVPA
+242 KELIRVITGKEVPA
-256 SKRSTDFSVQV
+256 SKRSTDFAVQV

-274 SAWRAIT
+274 SGWRAIQY
-281 LGEPLISRIVT
+281 GEPLISRIVT
-292 LSGNVGEP
+292 LSGNVGEA

-314 VALAGP
+314 IALAGP
-320 LPDTDGIVMG
+320 KADTDGIIMG
-330 GPMMGFRVPTD
+330 GPMMGFRVPTPE
-341 AAPVIKATNC
+341 APVIKATNC
-351 LLAHSVKLF
+351 LLAHSVALF

-398 KLDKYK
+398 KLENYK

-432 SEIQAEARAQ
+432 SEIQAEERAHK
-442 QAADSARAR
+442 AADSARER

-462 KRAKAERLAKA
+462 KREKAERLAKA

-478 AAGATLTAQSGERS
+478 AAGTTLTDKPA
-492 GKSSVGN
+492 
-499 DTMGTAPATTTSAA
+499 APATESAPA
-513 TGTVKADKPLLD
+513 NPALD
-525 HEQATTPVGIDT
+525 HEQATTPVALDT

-554 EQARAR
+554 EQARAK
-560 RDQHNKH
+560 RDLHNKTPH

>member
-1 MIQLFKFKGGVK
+1 MKLFKFKGGVK
-13 PDPNKTQSTQLPI
+13 PDPNKTQSTQLPV

-32 RRYIVPLHQS
+32 GRYIVPLHQS

-50 VQVGDPV
+50 VAVGDHV

-73 VHAPTSGIVREI
+73 VHAPTSGTVVEI
-85 GPHVIPHPSGLTTEC
+85 GPQIIPHPSGLATDC
-100 VVIEADGKDTWIE
+100 VVIAADGQDTWIE
-113 RQAFDVANADLDTVR
+113 RKPFDIVSATPEATR
-128 EYLRDMG
+128 AYLRDMG

-146 HVKLSVPQ
+146 HVKLAVPQ
-154 GKQIEQLII
+154 GKTIEQLII

-182 ALEVVQGSALFGRLM
+182 AAEVIQGSALFGQLVQ
-197 NAGQVLIGVEDNK
+197 AATVIIGVEDNK

-220 KQALNAPVE
+220 QAALNAPVTVV
-229 IATVPTIYPTGGA
+229 TVPTIYPTGGA
-242 KELIRVLTGKEVPA
+242 KELIRVLTGKEVPG
-256 SKRSTDFSVQV
+256 SKRSTDFGVQV

-281 LGEPLISRIVT
+281 HGEPLISRIVT
-292 LSGNVGEP
+292 ISGAVGEA
-300 RNWSVPIGMPIGEL
+300 RNWSVPIGIPIADL
-314 VALAGP
+314 VALAQP
-320 LPDTDGIVMG
+320 RPEMDGVIMG
-330 GPMMGFRVPTD
+330 GPMMGFRVPTMD
-341 AAPVIKATNC
+341 APVIKATNS
-351 LLAHSVKLF
+351 LIVHAPGLF
-360 PPKPA
+360 PPKPQ
-365 EQQCIRCGSCATA
+365 ELPCIRCGSCATA

-393 ASKFD
+393 ASKFEQ
-398 KLDKYK
+398 LEKYK

-432 SEIQAEARAQ
+432 SEIQAEQREKKIADAARE
-442 QAADSARAR
+442 R

-462 KRAKAERLAKA
+462 KREKAERLAKA

-478 AAGATLTAQSGERS
+478 AAEAAAAAAAPVKVDDGVPDL
-492 GKSSVGN
+492 SSHPN
-499 DTMGTAPATTTSAA
+499 
-513 TGTVKADKPLLD
+513 
-525 HEQATTPVGIDT
+525 QASTPIAVDN
-537 HPVLDAATKQA
+537 HPVLDASAKQA

-554 EQARAR
+554 ERAR
-560 RDQHNKH
+560 LKREQHAVKPGSDAS

>member
-13 PDPNKTQSTQLPI
+13 PNPNKTHSTQLPI
-26 AQAPLV
+26 AQAPLAN
-32 RRYIVPLHQS
+32 RYIVPLHQS
-42 VGGTPRPI
+42 VGGTPRP
-50 VQVGDPV
+50 VVKVGDYV
-57 LKGQRIGEAD
+57 LKGQRIGNAD

-73 VHAPTSGIVREI
+73 VHAPTSGTVIEI
-85 GPHVIPHPSGLTTEC
+85 GPHIMPHPSGLPTDC
-100 VVIEADGKDTWIE
+100 VVIEADGRDSWIE
-113 RQAFDVANADLDTVR
+113 RQPFDITDASPDAVR

-146 HVKLSVPQ
+146 HVKLSVPR

-182 ALEVVQGSALFGRLM
+182 AQEVIQGSALFGKLV
-197 NAGQVLIGVEDNK
+197 NAGKVLIGVEDNK

-220 KQALNAPVE
+220 QQELNAPVDVV
-229 IATVPTIYPTGGA
+229 TVPTIYPTGGA

-281 LGEPLISRIVT
+281 YGEPLISRIVT
-292 LSGNVGEP
+292 LSGNVGEA
-300 RNWSVPIGMPIGEL
+300 RNWSAPIGMPIGEL
-314 VALAGP
+314 MALAGP

-330 GPMMGFRVPTD
+330 GPMMGFRVPTPN
-341 AAPVIKATNC
+341 APVIKATNC

-365 EQQCIRCGSCATA
+365 EQQCIRCGSCAQA

-398 KLDKYK
+398 KLEKYK

-432 SEIQAEARAQ
+432 SEIQAAERAQ
-442 QAADSARAR
+442 EAADSARER
-451 FEFREERAERE
+451 HEFREERAERE
-462 KRAKAERLAKA
+462 KREKAERLAKA

-478 AAGATLTAQSGERS
+478 AAGTTLTG
-492 GKSSVGN
+492 G
-499 DTMGTAPATTTSAA
+499 APADAA
-513 TGTVKADKPLLD
+513 TTPATAADKPVLD

-560 RDQHNKH
+560 RENHNKH

>member
-1 MIQLFKFKGGVK
+1 MIRLFKFKGGVK
-13 PDPNKTQSTQLPI
+13 PNPNKTQSTQLPI

-32 RRYIVPLHQS
+32 ARYIVPLHQS
-42 VGGTPRPI
+42 VGGTPRPV
-50 VQVGDPV
+50 VQVGDHV
-57 LKGQRIGEAD
+57 LKGQRLGEAD

-73 VHAPTSGIVREI
+73 VHAPTSGTVIEI
-85 GPHVIPHPSGLTTEC
+85 GPHIVPHPSGLTTEC
-100 VVIEADGKDTWIE
+100 VVIEADGRDQWIE
-113 RQAFDVANADLDTVR
+113 RQPFDMAGATPESVR

-146 HVKLSVPQ
+146 HVKLSVPR
-154 GKQIEQLII
+154 GKQIEELII

-182 ALEVVQGSALFGRLM
+182 ALEVVQGSTLFGQLI
-197 NAGQVLIGVEDNK
+197 NAGKVLIGVEDNK
-210 PEAIAALKAA
+210 PEAIAALQAA
-220 KQALNAPVE
+220 QQALNAPVA
-229 IATVPTIYPTGGA
+229 IVTVPTIYPTGGA

-281 LGEPLISRIVT
+281 HGEPLISRIVT

-300 RNWSVPIGMPIGEL
+300 RNWLVPIGMPIGEL
-314 VALAGP
+314 VTLAGP
-320 LPDTDGIVMG
+320 LPDTDGVVMG
-330 GPMMGFRVPTD
+330 GPMMGFRVPTLD
-341 AAPVIKATNC
+341 APVIKATNC
-351 LLAHSVKLF
+351 LLAHSDALF

-365 EQQCIRCGSCATA
+365 EQQCIRCGSCAQA

-393 ASKFD
+393 AAKFD
-398 KLDKYK
+398 KLEKYK
-404 LFDCI
+404 LNDCI

-432 SEIQAEARAQ
+432 SEIDAEARAHK
-442 QAADSARAR
+442 ASDSARER

-462 KRAKAERLAKA
+462 KREKAERLAKA

-478 AAGATLTAQSGERS
+478 AAGATLTEN
-492 GKSSVGN
+492 SSASVESA
-499 DTMGTAPATTTSAA
+499 TPAT
-513 TGTVKADKPLLD
+513 DKPVLD
-525 HEQATTPVGIDT
+525 HEQATIPVGVDT

-548 AIAAAV
+548 AISAAV

-560 RDQHNKH
+560 RENHNKH

>member
-1 MIQLFKFKGGVK
+1 MKLFSFKGGVK
-13 PDPNKTQSTQLPI
+13 PDPNKSLSTRLPI

-32 RRYIVPLHQS
+32 KRYIVPLHQS

-50 VQVGDPV
+50 VQIGDSV

-73 VHAPTSGIVREI
+73 VHAPTSGIVTEI
-85 GPHVIPHPSGLTTEC
+85 APHIIPHPSGLPTEC
-100 VVIEADGKDTWIE
+100 VVIEADGRDTWTT
-113 RQAFDVANADLDTVR
+113 RTPFDVENAAPEAVR

-146 HVKLSVPQ
+146 HVKLSVPR
-154 GKQIEQLII
+154 GKQIEQLVI

-174 DDRLMREQ
+174 DDRLMREH
-182 ALEVVQGSALFGRLM
+182 AAEVIQGSALFGKLV

-210 PEAIAALKAA
+210 PEAIAALKTA
-220 KQALNAPVE
+220 QAELNAPVE
-229 IATVPTIYPTGGA
+229 VVTVPTIYPTGGA
-242 KELIRVLTGKEVPA
+242 KELIRVITGKEVPG
-256 SKRSTDFSVQV
+256 SKRSTDFGVQV

-281 LGEPLISRIVT
+281 YGEPLISRIVT
-292 LSGNVGEP
+292 LSGNVGEA

-314 VALAGP
+314 IALADVQPG
-320 LPDTDGIVMG
+320 TDGIVMG
-330 GPMMGFRVPTD
+330 GPMMGFRVPT
-341 AAPVIKATNC
+341 AEAPVIKATNC
-351 LLAHSVKLF
+351 LLAHSPKLF
-360 PPKPA
+360 PPKPQ
-365 EQQCIRCGSCATA
+365 ELQCIRCGSCAQA

-398 KLDKYK
+398 RLEKYK

-432 SEIQAEARAQ
+432 SEIQAQERANE
-442 QAADSARAR
+442 AADSARER
-451 FEFREERAERE
+451 HEFRQERADRE
-462 KRAKAERLAKA
+462 KREKAERLAKA

-478 AAGATLTAQSGERS
+478 TAGTTVATASDAVGSTAAPTA
-492 GKSSVGN
+492 
-499 DTMGTAPATTTSAA
+499 
-513 TGTVKADKPLLD
+513 PLLD
-525 HEQATTPVGIDT
+525 HEQATTPISIDT
-537 HPVLDAATKQA
+537 HPILDAATKQA

-554 EQARAR
+554 EQAKAKRE
-560 RDQHNKH
+560 QHAKTNNSH

>member
-1 MIQLFKFKGGVK
+1 MKLFSFKGGVK

-26 AQAPLV
+26 AQAPLAQ
-32 RRYIVPLHQS
+32 RYIVPLHQS

-50 VQVGDPV
+50 VQVGDTV

-73 VHAPTSGIVREI
+73 VHAPTSGTVVEI
-85 GPHVIPHPSGLTTEC
+85 GPHIIPHPSGLPTDC
-100 VVIEADGKDTWIE
+100 VVIEADGQDTWIE
-113 RQAFDVANADLDTVR
+113 RQPFDLSHATPDAIR

-146 HVKLSVPQ
+146 HVKLSVPK
-154 GKQIEQLII
+154 GKQIDQLII

-182 ALEVVQGSALFGRLM
+182 AAEVIQGSALFGRLVQ
-197 NAGQVLIGVEDNK
+197 AGRVLIGVEDNK
-210 PEAIAALKAA
+210 PEAIAALKTAQ
-220 KQALNAPVE
+220 QALNAPVDV
-229 IATVPTIYPTGGA
+229 ITVPTIYPTGGA
-242 KELIRVLTGKEVPA
+242 KELIRVLTGKEVPG
-256 SKRSTDFSVQV
+256 SKRSTDFGVQV

-281 LGEPLISRIVT
+281 YGEPLISRIVT
-292 LSGNVGEP
+292 MSGAVGEA
-300 RNWSVPIGMPIGEL
+300 RNWSVPIGLPIKDL
-314 VALAGP
+314 VALAQP
-320 LPDTDGIVMG
+320 KPEMDGVIMG
-330 GPMMGFRVPTD
+330 GPMMGFRVSTTD
-341 AAPVIKATNC
+341 APVIKATNS
-351 LLAHSVKLF
+351 LIVHSPGLF
-360 PPKPA
+360 PPKPQ
-365 EQQCIRCGSCATA
+365 ELPCIRCGSCATA

-393 ASKFD
+393 ASKFEQ
-398 KLDKYK
+398 LEKYK

-432 SEIQAEARAQ
+432 SEIQAEEREKRVADAARE
-442 QAADSARAR
+442 R

-462 KRAKAERLAKA
+462 KREKAERLAKA

-478 AAGATLTAQSGERS
+478 AAERAE
-492 GKSSVGN
+492 K
-499 DTMGTAPATTTSAA
+499 AEQAAAA
-513 TGTVKADKPLLD
+513 TAAEPVVKAEDAAPDLSS
-525 HEQATTPVGIDT
+525 HPNQASTPIAVDN
-537 HPVLDAATKQA
+537 HPVLDASAKQA

-554 EQARAR
+554 ERAR
-560 RDQHNKH
+560 LKREQHATTSGDKTGGNAA

>member
-1 MIQLFKFKGGVK
+1 MKLFSFKGGVK
-13 PDPNKTQSTQLPI
+13 PDPNKTVSTQLPI

-32 RRYIVPLHQS
+32 KRYIVPLHQS
-42 VGGTPRPI
+42 VGGTPRPT
-50 VQVGDPV
+50 VQVGDVV

-73 VHAPTSGIVREI
+73 VHAPTSGTVIEI
-85 GPHVIPHPSGLTTEC
+85 GPHVIPHPSGLPTDC
-100 VVIEADGKDTWIE
+100 VVIEADGHDTWIE
-113 RQAFDVANADLDTVR
+113 RTPFDVSTATPDAVR

-146 HVKLSVPQ
+146 HVKLSVPK
-154 GKQIEQLII
+154 GKSVEQLII

-182 ALEVVQGSALFGRLM
+182 AEEVIQGSALFGKLVQ
-197 NAGQVLIGVEDNK
+197 AGKVLIGIEDNK
-210 PEAIAALKAA
+210 PEAIAAMKAA
-220 KQALNAPVE
+220 QAALNAPVE
-229 IATVPTIYPTGGA
+229 VVTVPTIYPTGGA
-242 KELIRVLTGKEVPA
+242 KELIRVLTGKEVPG
-256 SKRSTDFSVQV
+256 SKRSTDFGVQV

-281 LGEPLISRIVT
+281 RGEPLVSRIVT
-292 LSGNVGEP
+292 LSGAVGEA
-300 RNWSVPIGMPIGEL
+300 RNWSVPIGMPIADL
-314 VALAGP
+314 VALAQP
-320 LPDTDGIVMG
+320 KPEMDGVIMG
-330 GPMMGFRVPTD
+330 GPMMGFRVPTSD
-341 AAPVIKATNC
+341 APVIKATNS
-351 LLAHSVKLF
+351 LIVHAPGLF
-360 PPKPA
+360 PPKPQ
-365 EQQCIRCGSCATA
+365 ELPCIRCGSCATA

-393 ASKFD
+393 ASKFEQ
-398 KLDKYK
+398 LEKYK

-432 SEIQAEARAQ
+432 SEIQAEARDKKI
-442 QAADSARAR
+442 ADSARQR

-462 KRAKAERLAKA
+462 TREKAERLAKA

-478 AAGATLTAQSGERS
+478 AAEAA
-492 GKSSVGN
+492 
-499 DTMGTAPATTTSAA
+499 AAAAA
-513 TGTVKADKPLLD
+513 TEAPKGDDDAPDISSHP
-525 HEQATTPVGIDT
+525 HQASTPIAVDN
-537 HPVLDAATKQA
+537 HPVLDASAKQA

-554 EQARAR
+554 ERAR
-560 RDQHNKH
+560 HKREQHAVKPGSDAS